1 MATVQLSYCNPPAN
15 VGDFGSV
22 EQYCA
27 NPYNLTLMAIEL
39 PALEALQQAPGA
51 AIPNLDPAD
60 VATVFG
66 VAFSIV
72 VLFFL
77 VGRGVG
83 SVLSLIRR
91 G

>member
-1 MATVQLSYCNPPAN
+1 MATVQLPYCNPPAN
-15 VGDFGSV
+15 VADWGGA

-27 NPYNLTLMAIEL
+27 NPYNLTLMTIEL

-51 AIPNLDPAD
+51 ALPNLDPAD

-66 VAFSIV
+66 LAFSIV